1 MQKRIFGMLLAIVM
15 VVGLIPGASLT
26 AFAEG
31 VTPTLTVKRDGT
43 DLADGDSVYPGDVLT
58 ASCSDA
64 GITYSWKN
72 GAGGV
77 LATTADYTVPNT
89 GFDDY
94 DRLYIWANG
103 ADGTVAATMSFIYRT
118 SREVTCICETKC
130 AEGSVNSACEVCVA
144 DLNDCT
150 GMEGDFVLTAA
161 TEVWVGGVLLT
172 NGQYLANGA
181 NAVTDTQPTDGYA
194 YFADGILTLSDYI
207 YEGVGYGD
215 EDASDVVFAN
225 DGFLEI
231 VLEGENSLTNTTE
244 YSIDNGK
251 QGCGIASLGVTIRGD
266 GKLDISSE
274 YGSMNA
280 GMVTIS
286 GGTVTLNT
294 RVAGIMAGFVKV
306 EDGTVT
312 INASNEV
319 YGQCRGIDASMG
331 VEISGGDVNINVTGE
346 DSIGIRTG
354 YDSGDEFVDI
364 SGGKVTINVTGEISA
379 GISVANAN
387 ISGGTVNV
395 TAAYGG
401 IVAETT
407 TISGGTVEATGTEM
421 GAFMSAPVTS
431 DYTNAVCY
439 YGDTKEA
446 AETAGE
452 KPVSDLADNY
462 KQKYVKIAE
471 STSSGGESNLQPAY
485 VRTPMENQLIQ
496 KGKSSVFVPDVF
508 SDPAMIQPIPYDV
521 TYTHN
526 NEELDGNVAL
536 NNWIAQQSVG
546 TYEIAYTLTVDETQ
560 YKVQGSL
567 TGSFTVT
574 VVEVLFYVGEEPASA
589 DNAFIVHEENLIPG
603 KSIEDMVTP
612 AEGLSASCEGYTV
625 SGDFIVITVD
635 VDPEN
640 VPAGE
645 VTVRLLY
652 EGTIGEYGFSCNV
665 CERTITV
672 AAPEVKWGASADA
685 SLTEGTLADAIAADA
700 AYIQLL
706 KNITYNEQL
715 TINNSVTLD
724 LNGQTLTATGD
735 NGVYVTGDL
744 TITDSSTAGNGSL
757 IGTATATG
765 TSGSYGVYVNY
776 GNITVKGGSL
786 IGENNGN
793 FYENYGVYV
802 NNGSIIVES
811 GSLTGTS
818 TDTEGYGPGVFVS
831 GDITVSGGRL
841 TGTSVSDYGV
851 CCFGSITVS
860 GGSLTGTSTS
870 GWSSG
875 VSAGGDITVWGGSL
889 TGMAG
894 VSAGGDITVSGG
906 SLTGTS
912 TAEYGNG
919 VSADGIIIIEDEGK
933 ITATGETPVY
943 IIDEDNSSY
952 TKQSEGTDETT
963 GLPTVVLVAPAVTEY
978 PLWVGGEQFTSE
990 KLTINGT
997 TGTAVYDP
1005 DNDTLTLNNYS
1016 YTGEGYEDAAIYY
1029 NGANTLK
1036 LNLVGDNS
1044 VTHSSDTSFSYGV
1057 YAESG
1062 SIEISGDKLTATG
1075 GAVTG
1080 FDSGSYGIRTMGDIT
1095 ILSGTVTAT
1104 SGEAYGSHGSDSTG
1118 ISVVG
1123 KFTVLG
1129 GTVTAIGGKSTS
1141 DMGGG
1146 SAGIWAY
1153 EGITIS
1159 GGEIIAKGET
1169 VAFGKAPTIADT
1181 LAPFDEDGKVI
1192 GNPDYDQLKYV
1203 HIKEKIPVASVT
1215 VGSTTTNYTD
1225 IKSAVA
1231 AAQANSGSTLTL
1243 LDDFSVNEYFTVE
1256 SGTFTIDLNGKT
1268 WESSKWVMLIGGDAD
1283 ITITDNST
1291 NKEGKL
1297 FGAGSSY
1304 STIVLY
1310 GNANLEIAGG
1320 TVEDDSLYVI
1330 DMTSG
1335 GTPSQAK
1342 FTLSG
1347 GKLITTNPF
1356 SINALGSS
1364 VAITGGTI
1372 ESTVSDIYYYTG
1384 MINLS
1389 GHSDP
1394 TGITIYLDSRI
1405 ESCDIRLPAGYVLL
1419 DNSGNAVTDPVA
1431 GPIYTVGKPVITTRI
1446 KAVNADD
1453 EALAGASMQI
1463 MNAEGDV
1470 IVIDGNKVEWDSAAD
1485 NYETVAVDESIH
1497 TITGLKPG
1505 VTYTLHTTVAPAGYT
1520 VPADVEF
1527 TVDEYNKVTVT
1538 AGTGTVN
1545 VDGVLLVEF
1554 AETVVRFS
1562 AVDADGEPLEGAHLQ
1577 ILSKKDGQEI
1587 VREEWVSAVD
1597 NEETADVDE
1606 SICTITGLYSGVEY
1620 ILRATVAPAGY
1631 TVPTD
1636 TKFTLSAD
1644 GVITFTGTTAK
1655 DGVLLVKFAETVVKV
1670 SAVDADGN
1678 PLEGATMQIL
1688 DAKGDVVEEW
1698 GSTAGAHEVVGL
1710 NTGVEYTIRTAV
1722 APEGYAVP
1730 ADVNFSIDAEG
1741 KVTTSG
1747 TMNEDGVLLVKFEKV
1762 YTVTVEF
1769 AENGSVTPDKA
1780 TAAAGET
1787 VTLTIVPDSGYTLE
1801 YIRINDDDEDY
1812 MVIGKTEVT
1821 FTMPEEDV
1829 KIEAQFTEGI
1839 VVYFDNTESQWSDVF
1854 FFYGAGHAQG
1864 RALGNDLYGLIVPT
1878 NQSGWFTNYMI
1889 GMPDSAHP
1897 EGSFRTEKITPVAG
1911 ETYRYVDYSV
1921 TLNAGSGGT
1930 LTADVTKAVAG
1941 QTVTLTI
1948 TPDEG
1953 YSLDTLTVMQG
1964 EDSVEIAADNTFTM
1978 PAGDVAVTATFVV
1991 CDHTGNTN
1999 TDDGN
2004 CLTGIVCSV
2013 CGGMEVEARENHTG
2027 GTATCIAKAEC
2038 EVCGT
2043 EYGSVDADAHQWDNG
2058 EVTTD
2063 PTCTEA
2069 GVKTYICQY
2078 NAEHTKTEEVA
2089 IDADAHQWNNGEVT
2103 TDPTCSEVGVKTY
2116 ICQHNAEH
2124 TKTEEVAIDA
2134 DAHAWS
2140 VEYTFAPDGSS
2151 CTATRVCGNDAQHNV
2166 TVDAVITSE
2175 ETKAP
2180 TTDAM
2185 GETTYTAEFDVDW
2198 AETQTKTIADIPT
2211 LNEVKVPET
2220 EDGDVTVDKETP
2232 AAGEKVTITVTPEPG
2247 KEVGEVIV
2255 KDENG
2260 NELPVTKNEDGTY
2273 TYEQPAG
2280 DVTIEVTFR
2289 NPAWSDTLIEWPAE
2303 IDLGTYDPNRT
2314 LGDIS
2319 LADFT
2324 TEFGYFVWASPTDV
2338 PETSDKKFEVKF
2350 IPNTY
2355 AKQNYTGVPA
2365 EAKAE
2370 ISVTLE
2376 PKTITASLILS
2387 QTVYPYDGGAKKPEV
2402 TAMDGSSTIP
2412 ASEYKVS
2419 YSNNTGAGTAVVTVS
2434 DKNGGNYIVS
2444 GAAIFTILPR
2454 EEEVTLYTVTFDGN
2468 SDNVSGVPAAQ
2479 IVAEGSKLAEPAAP
2493 VKEDYELIGW
2503 STDKAGENLW
2513 KFKADKVTEN
2523 ITLYAQWKQVMFDID
2538 GDIHDKDDNILDHS
2552 IRILVKQ
2559 GSRVFMET
2567 TTNEAGHY
2575 SLYHVPAGAYNIVA
2589 METDGRTVT
2598 TKVEIT
2604 DHSETVAAIRLPA
2617 ENVSSELEVPAGT
2630 PNIVVGGLD
2639 DLAKNHAENKDKPV
2653 EEQPHVTVFM
2663 VVEQQEDLTDDSH
2676 VSTDEAEKKEIQD
2689 AIVNKHEES
2698 LEGSDA
2704 EEERDYT
2711 FLTIDIS
2718 KTTETKNG
2726 VTTESIDETG
2736 DQLVEIIV
2744 PYETSGR
2751 KNFKVYRHH
2760 GTEIHELTEKA
2771 NEAGEYI
2778 GIGDGIITIHAKK
2791 FSTYAISSIEDL
2803 EQIPEEPE
2811 NPVEVENVAIE
2822 GAPSEAVQ
2830 PGTSISLSAD
2840 VSGTGHTG
2848 EVIWEVHGNTDK
2860 RTQITQDGVLTISEN
2875 EEASSLTVTA
2885 QSKDD
2890 ESKIAVI
2897 TITLAPKTEPEPDDK
2912 EPENDSFDYDAWYRA
2927 VMMLRRKQALE
2938 EAAKAEKPEKPE
2950 EIPETE
2956 TGWQNPFKDVAE
2968 TDWFYEDV
2976 EFVNETGLMIG
2987 TNTTGTKFSPEDT
3000 LTRAMLVTILWRLES
3015 EPVVNY
3021 LMQFN
3026 DVPTEEWYTEA
3037 VRWAAAEGIVNGYGD
3052 DTFGPMNAVTREQAM
3067 AILHRYAAYK
3077 GLESG
3082 MIFPMIPQYDYSLWA
3097 ENDILWADMIGLTN
3111 GIGKDI
3117 FDMTASADR
3126 AEIAAYLRRFCEAFM
3141 EE

>member
-1 MQKRIFGMLLAIVM
+1 MQKRIFSMLLAIVM
-15 VVGLIPGASLT
+15 VVGLIPGGALT
-26 AFAEG
+26 AFA
-31 VTPTLTVKRDGT
+31 
-43 DLADGDSVYPGDVLT
+43 
-58 ASCSDA
+58 
-64 GITYSWKN
+64 
-72 GAGGV
+72 
-77 LATTADYTVPNT
+77 
-89 GFDDY
+89 
-94 DRLYIWANG
+94 
-103 ADGTVAATMSFIYRT
+103 
-118 SREVTCICETKC
+118 
-130 AEGSVNSACEVCVA
+130 
-144 DLNDCT
+144 
-150 GMEGDFVLTAA
+150 
-161 TEVWVGGVLLT
+161 
-172 NGQYLANGA
+172 
-181 NAVTDTQPTDGYA
+181 
-194 YFADGILTLSDYI
+194 
-207 YEGVGYGD
+207 
-215 EDASDVVFAN
+215 
-225 DGFLEI
+225 
-231 VLEGENSLTNTTE
+231 
-244 YSIDNGK
+244 
-251 QGCGIASLGVTIRGD
+251 
-266 GKLDISSE
+266 
-274 YGSMNA
+274 
-280 GMVTIS
+280 
-286 GGTVTLNT
+286 
-294 RVAGIMAGFVKV
+294 
-306 EDGTVT
+306 
-312 INASNEV
+312 
-319 YGQCRGIDASMG
+319 
-331 VEISGGDVNINVTGE
+331 
-346 DSIGIRTG
+346 
-354 YDSGDEFVDI
+354 
-364 SGGKVTINVTGEISA
+364 
-379 GISVANAN
+379 
-387 ISGGTVNV
+387 
-395 TAAYGG
+395 
-401 IVAETT
+401 AET
-407 TISGGTVEATGTEM
+407 
-421 GAFMSAPVTS
+421 
-431 DYTNAVCY
+431 
-439 YGDTKEA
+439 
-446 AETAGE
+446 
-452 KPVSDLADNY
+452 
-462 KQKYVKIAE
+462 
-471 STSSGGESNLQPAY
+471 
-485 VRTPMENQLIQ
+485 
-496 KGKSSVFVPDVF
+496 
-508 SDPAMIQPIPYDV
+508 
-521 TYTHN
+521 
-526 NEELDGNVAL
+526 
-536 NNWIAQQSVG
+536 
-546 TYEIAYTLTVDETQ
+546 
-560 YKVQGSL
+560 GS
-567 TGSFTVT
+567 
-574 VVEVLFYVGEEPASA
+574 
-589 DNAFIVHEENLIPG
+589 
-603 KSIEDMVTP
+603 
-612 AEGLSASCEGYTV
+612 
-625 SGDFIVITVD
+625 
-635 VDPEN
+635 
-640 VPAGE
+640 
-645 VTVRLLY
+645 
-652 EGTIGEYGFSCNV
+652 
-665 CERTITV
+665 
-672 AAPEVKWGASADA
+672 EVKWGADAD
-685 SLTEGTLADAIAADA
+685 SLTEEGTLAEAIAASA

-706 KNITYNEQL
+706 KNITHNEQL

-735 NGVYVTGDL
+735 NGVSVTTGDL

-765 TSGSYGVYVNY
+765 TYSSYGVYVNY

-818 TDTEGYGPGVFVS
+818 TDTAGYGPGVFVS

-841 TGTSVSDYGV
+841 TGSSVSDYGV
-851 CCFGSITVS
+851 CCYSSITVS

-875 VSAGGDITVWGGSL
+875 VSAGGDITVCGGSL

-919 VSADGIIIIEDEGK
+919 VSTYGSIIIEDEGK

-943 IIDEDNSSY
+943 IGDEDNSSY

-978 PLWVGGEQFTSE
+978 PLWVGGEQFTFE
-990 KLTINGT
+990 KLTVNGT
-997 TGTAVYDP
+997 TGKAVYDP

-1016 YTGEGYEDAAIYY
+1016 YTGEGYNDAAIYY

-1044 VTHSSDTSFSYGV
+1044 VTHSGTTYVSFGV
-1057 YAESG
+1057 YADNG
-1062 SIEISGDKLTATG
+1062 SIEITGDKLTVTSSTVTNG
-1075 GAVTG
+1075 GSSESCGVRVSHG
-1080 FDSGSYGIRTMGDIT
+1080 NIT
-1095 ILSGTVTAT
+1095 ISCDTLIAAGGEYNGERGGSIGISVIGDLTITDSTVTAT
-1104 SGEAYGSHGSDSTG
+1104 GDKVTVSNLGAGGTSAGITVVGNVTITDSTVTVTGSEDIGEG
-1118 ISVVG
+1118 IS
-1123 KFTVLG
+1123 
-1129 GTVTAIGGKSTS
+1129 SE
-1141 DMGGG
+1141 
-1146 SAGIWAY
+1146 GIWAY
-1153 EGITIS
+1153 EITIS
-1159 GGEIIAKGET
+1159 GGETIAKGENY
-1169 VAFGKAPTIADT
+1169 AFGQAPTIDDT

-1203 HIKEKIPVASVT
+1203 HIKAKPTVASVT

-1225 IKSAVA
+1225 IQSAVA

-1243 LDDFSVNEYFTVE
+1243 LDNISVNEYFTVE
-1256 SGTFTIDLNGKT
+1256 SGTFTIDLSGKT
-1268 WESSKWVMLIGGDAD
+1268 WESSKWVMLIGGDAN

-1463 MNAEGDV
+1463 MNAEGNV
-1470 IVIDGNKVEWDSAAD
+1470 IVIDGIQVEWVSDGTTH
-1485 NYETVAVDESIH
+1485 E
-1497 TITGLKPG
+1497 ITGLKPG
-1505 VTYTLHTTVAPAGYT
+1505 VTYTLRTTVAPAGYT

-1545 VDGVLLVEF
+1545 GDGVLLVEF

-1562 AVDADGEPLEGAHLQ
+1562 AVDAYGEPLEGAHLQ
-1577 ILSKKDGQEI
+1577 ILSKKDG
-1587 VREEWVSAVD
+1587 EWEVWDDWDSAVD
-1597 NEETADVDE
+1597 NKETADGDE

-1620 ILRATVAPAGY
+1620 TLRAVVAP
-1631 TVPTD
+1631 D
-1636 TKFTLSAD
+1636 
-1644 GVITFTGTTAK
+1644 
-1655 DGVLLVKFAETVVKV
+1655 
-1670 SAVDADGN
+1670 
-1678 PLEGATMQIL
+1678 
-1688 DAKGDVVEEW
+1688 
-1698 GSTAGAHEVVGL
+1698 
-1710 NTGVEYTIRTAV
+1710 
-1722 APEGYAVP
+1722 GYAVP
-1730 ADVNFSIDAEG
+1730 ADVIFTIDGKG

-1747 TMNEDGVLLVKFEKV
+1747 TMNEDGVLLVEFAETVVKVSSVDADGEPLEGADMLILNADYALEDRWTSGTEVHETTGLKTGVEYTLRASVVPEGYAVPADVYFSIDAEGKVTSTVGMTEDGVLLIRFEKV

-1769 AENGSVTPDKA
+1769 AENGSVTPDKV

-2013 CGGMEVEARENHTG
+2013 CGGMAVEARENHTG

-2043 EYGSVDADAHQWDNG
+2043 EYGSVDADAHQWNNG

-2069 GVKTYICQY
+2069 GVKTYICQ
-2078 NAEHTKTEEVA
+2078 
-2089 IDADAHQWNNGEVT
+2089 
-2103 TDPTCSEVGVKTY
+2103 
-2116 ICQHNAEH
+2116 HNAEH
-2124 TKTEEVAIDA
+2124 IKTEEVAIDA

-2151 CTATRVCGNDAQHNV
+2151 CTATRVCGNDTEHNV

-2198 AETQTKTIADIPT
+2198 AEIQTKTIADIPT

-2220 EDGDVTVDKETP
+2220 EDGDVEVDNKTP
-2232 AAGEKVTITVTPEPG
+2232 KKGDEVTIKVTPEPG

-2255 KDENG
+2255 KDEND
-2260 NELPVTKNEDGTY
+2260 NELPVTKNKDGTYTYEQPDGDVTVEVEFKDSEYEVKVPETEEGDVEVDNETPKKGDEVTITVTPEPGKEVEDVIVKDENGNKLPVTENEDGTY
-2273 TYEQPAG
+2273 SYEQPAG
-2280 DVTIEVTFR
+2280 DVTIEV
-2289 NPAWSDTLIEWPAE
+2289 
-2303 IDLGTYDPNRT
+2303 
-2314 LGDIS
+2314 
-2319 LADFT
+2319 
-2324 TEFGYFVWASPTDV
+2324 
-2338 PETSDKKFEVKF
+2338 
-2350 IPNTY
+2350 
-2355 AKQNYTGVPA
+2355 
-2365 EAKAE
+2365 
-2370 ISVTLE
+2370 
-2376 PKTITASLILS
+2376 
-2387 QTVYPYDGGAKKPEV
+2387 
-2402 TAMDGSSTIP
+2402 
-2412 ASEYKVS
+2412 
-2419 YSNNTGAGTAVVTVS
+2419 
-2434 DKNGGNYIVS
+2434 
-2444 GAAIFTILPR
+2444 IFR
-2454 EEEVTLYTVTFDGN
+2454 EENRDNGFD
-2468 SDNVSGVPAAQ
+2468 
-2479 IVAEGSKLAEPAAP
+2479 
-2493 VKEDYELIGW
+2493 
-2503 STDKAGENLW
+2503 
-2513 KFKADKVTEN
+2513 
-2523 ITLYAQWKQVMFDID
+2523 
-2538 GDIHDKDDNILDHS
+2538 
-2552 IRILVKQ
+2552 R
-2559 GSRVFMET
+2559 
-2567 TTNEAGHY
+2567 
-2575 SLYHVPAGAYNIVA
+2575 
-2589 METDGRTVT
+2589 
-2598 TKVEIT
+2598 
-2604 DHSETVAAIRLPA
+2604 
-2617 ENVSSELEVPAGT
+2617 
-2630 PNIVVGGLD
+2630 
-2639 DLAKNHAENKDKPV
+2639 
-2653 EEQPHVTVFM
+2653 
-2663 VVEQQEDLTDDSH
+2663 
-2676 VSTDEAEKKEIQD
+2676 
-2689 AIVNKHEES
+2689 
-2698 LEGSDA
+2698 
-2704 EEERDYT
+2704 
-2711 FLTIDIS
+2711 
-2718 KTTETKNG
+2718 
-2726 VTTESIDETG
+2726 
-2736 DQLVEIIV
+2736 
-2744 PYETSGR
+2744 
-2751 KNFKVYRHH
+2751 
-2760 GTEIHELTEKA
+2760 
-2771 NEAGEYI
+2771 
-2778 GIGDGIITIHAKK
+2778 
-2791 FSTYAISSIEDL
+2791 
-2803 EQIPEEPE
+2803 
-2811 NPVEVENVAIE
+2811 
-2822 GAPSEAVQ
+2822 
-2830 PGTSISLSAD
+2830 
-2840 VSGTGHTG
+2840 
-2848 EVIWEVHGNTDK
+2848 
-2860 RTQITQDGVLTISEN
+2860 
-2875 EEASSLTVTA
+2875 
-2885 QSKDD
+2885 
-2890 ESKIAVI
+2890 
-2897 TITLAPKTEPEPDDK
+2897 
-2912 EPENDSFDYDAWYRA
+2912 DAWYRA

-2938 EAAKAEKPEKPE
+2938 EAAKAEKTE
-2950 EIPETE
+2950 EIPEVK

-2987 TNTTGTKFSPEDT
+2987 TNTAGTKFSPEDT
-3000 LTRAMLVTILWRLES
+3000 LTRAMIVTILWRLES

-3026 DVPTEEWYTEA
+3026 DVPAEEWYTEA

-3097 ENDILWADMIGLTN
+3097 ENDILWADMIGLTS